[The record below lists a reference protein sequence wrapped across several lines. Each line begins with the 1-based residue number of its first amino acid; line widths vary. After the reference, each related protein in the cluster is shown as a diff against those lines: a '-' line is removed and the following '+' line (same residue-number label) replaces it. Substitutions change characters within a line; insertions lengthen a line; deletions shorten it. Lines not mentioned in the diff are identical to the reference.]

1 MDSESSVTDW
11 IVRVKQDDAAAA
23 QRLWERYVT
32 QLVDFARRKL
42 HAQARRVADENDVV
56 QEAFEAFFRAART
69 GQLTQLHD
77 RHDLWRL
84 LITITENKVH
94 DHARHRLRARRG
106 GGKVRGESVFE
117 AGRGSESGLGAG
129 LGQIADLQVD
139 PAMAAQAVDQLR
151 HLLDLLDPQQER
163 ITLRKMEGH
172 SNEEIAAMEGCAPE
186 TISRKLN
193 LIRRIWTRHMEESV
207 V

>member
-1 MDSESSVTDW
+1 MDENSSVTDW
-11 IVRVKQDDAAAA
+11 IVRVKQADAQAA

-56 QEAFEAFFRAART
+56 QEAFDAFFRAART

-77 RHDLWRL
+77 RNDLWRL
-84 LITITENKVH
+84 LVTITENKVH
-94 DHARHRLRARRG
+94 DHAKYRLRARRG

-117 AGRGSESGLGAG
+117 ADLGSESGIGGG
-129 LGQIADLQVD
+129 LNQIPDLQVS
-139 PAMAAQAVDQLR
+139 PAVAAQAVDQLR
-151 HLLDLLDPQQER
+151 HLLDLLDPQLER
-163 ITLRKMEGH
+163 IALRKMEGH

-186 TISRKLN
+186 TISRKLS
-193 LIRRIWTRHMEESV
+193 LIRRVWTQSLEDHSV
-207 V
+207 